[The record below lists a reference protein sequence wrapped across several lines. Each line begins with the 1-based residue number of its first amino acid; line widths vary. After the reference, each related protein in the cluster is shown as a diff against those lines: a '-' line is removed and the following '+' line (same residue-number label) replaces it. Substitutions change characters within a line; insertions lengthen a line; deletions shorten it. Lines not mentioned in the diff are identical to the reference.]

1 MRRMPLRSRNARVVL
16 GVTVGGAV
24 GLTIF
29 YASQIHGPPLY
40 ILTGAVAGGVAA
52 IVVHG
57 YSRNAHLSEV
67 TLTVPQLSELR
78 FVVTRDAKR
87 VAWKLF
93 VESITRVSTQ
103 PLDDGSGRLREAMT
117 SLYAL
122 FDVVRET
129 LKQTLPSVAEGNAP
143 TVEQLAITMLNLELR
158 PFLARWHPA
167 LRRWEEA
174 NPGTDE
180 SGWPE
185 NATCRAELAQ
195 VQARIRDYAL
205 GYARLA
211 GLENAATFVVA
222 PPMS

>member
-1 MRRMPLRSRNARVVL
+1 MRRPSLRSRSALVAL
-16 GVTVGGAV
+16 GVTVGAAA
-24 GLTIF
+24 GLAIF

-57 YSRNAHLSEV
+57 YSRTAHLSEV

-78 FVVTRDAKR
+78 FVVTRDSKR

-93 VESITRVSTQ
+93 VETTTRVSTQ
-103 PLDDGSGRLREAMT
+103 PLDEGSGRLREAMT
-117 SLYAL
+117 SLYGL
-122 FDVVRET
+122 FEVVRET
-129 LKQTLPSVAEGNAP
+129 LKQTLPSVAKGDVP

-167 LRRWEEA
+167 LRTWEESH
-174 NPGTDE
+174 PHEDE
-180 SGWPE
+180 SAWPD
-185 NATCRAELAQ
+185 NAACRAELAR
-195 VQARIRDYAL
+195 VQARIRTYAL

-211 GLENAATFVVA
+211 GLDNAADLVA
-222 PPMS
+222 AHPS